1 MTPEIQEA
9 DVVPEAEVLPVRST
23 AVVPHAGGTT
33 ELIVAASPAEQ
44 IRQASEMATQLD
56 KVIREQGMRTKMG
69 RRKVVKPD
77 GKEVWEDSYH
87 TNVEAWQTLAAFL
100 RVAIVP
106 DDPEPIRDDDGNV
119 KLVSY
124 EVEKFFYPKGTTG
137 AQIRNG
143 SATPERVERATVE
156 GAEGFTCRCLV
167 YKDGVIVGA
176 GSSRCT
182 RLEESWRSK
191 PDYALE
197 GMAQT
202 RAIGRSMATPGR
214 WIVTLAGYNG
224 TPAEE
229 MPQAEEPEPVGPPFG
244 PAASAEVATSARNA
258 IAWVLGEP
266 VNSEPVTSLVGQIE
280 GRAGGY
286 FPEIAAR
293 AVGHLAAAT
302 KAKQEKAQAESFDS
316 ALAAD
321 HAARPDDNA
330 AADEAARMAAE
341 EFGNAGAAA

>member
-1 MTPEIQEA
+1 MSPEIQEA
-9 DVVPEAEVLPVRST
+9 DVVPEAEVVPVRST
-23 AVVPHAGGTT
+23 AVVPHTGGST
-33 ELIVAASPAEQ
+33 ELIVAASPAEH

-119 KLVSY
+119 KLISY
-124 EVEKFFYPKGTTG
+124 DVEKFFYPKGTTG

-167 YKDGVIVGA
+167 YKDGVVVGA

-197 GMAQT
+197 GMAQP
-202 RAIGRSMATPGR
+202 ARS
-214 WIVTLAGYNG
+214 
-224 TPAEE
+224 AEAWR
-229 MPQAEEPEPVGPPFG
+229 PQA
-244 PAASAEVATSARNA
+244 
-258 IAWVLGEP
+258 
-266 VNSEPVTSLVGQIE
+266 
-280 GRAGGY
+280 AG
-286 FPEIAAR
+286 
-293 AVGHLAAAT
+293 
-302 KAKQEKAQAESFDS
+302 S
-316 ALAAD
+316 
-321 HAARPDDNA
+321 
-330 AADEAARMAAE
+330 
-341 EFGNAGAAA
+341 